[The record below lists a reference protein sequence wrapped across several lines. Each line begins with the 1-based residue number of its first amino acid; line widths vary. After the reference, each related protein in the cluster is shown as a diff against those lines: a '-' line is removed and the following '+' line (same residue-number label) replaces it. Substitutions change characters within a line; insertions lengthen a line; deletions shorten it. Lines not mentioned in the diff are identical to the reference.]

1 MAKIIQFQYESGIL
15 HVLDEDGKLWV
26 NMDLRSAL
34 GWKPVPGPI
43 DNTGE
48 PDPEENDDMNGQ
60 ETQKLLG
67 FLEHIA
73 RSAAQ
78 LVDIEQQRLQL
89 ELSMTADTVTQL
101 VNAITTLIQADAND
115 QAARKT
121 AEDALKALQDQ
132 DASLNDPAL
141 QASVDAALAAAA
153 AAGQPAQPNP

>member
-34 GWKPVPGPI
+34 GWKPVPGPTDGQGDDDDESDDEMNSQEREKLFSFLDSISTSLAQIADI
-43 DNTGE
+43 D
-48 PDPEENDDMNGQ
+48 
-60 ETQKLLG
+60 K
-67 FLEHIA
+67 
-73 RSAAQ
+73 
-78 LVDIEQQRLQL
+78 QRLQL